1 MISSVGGADGSGR
14 RELTDQL
21 GFDRRAAMSRGL
33 EAVEVEYLELLM
45 YRALLICRIREARQ
59 LLHIIPDIFGR
70 VLFYYF
76 VYLCR
81 EP

>member
-1 MISSVGGADGSGR
+1 
-14 RELTDQL
+14 
-21 GFDRRAAMSRGL
+21 MSRGL